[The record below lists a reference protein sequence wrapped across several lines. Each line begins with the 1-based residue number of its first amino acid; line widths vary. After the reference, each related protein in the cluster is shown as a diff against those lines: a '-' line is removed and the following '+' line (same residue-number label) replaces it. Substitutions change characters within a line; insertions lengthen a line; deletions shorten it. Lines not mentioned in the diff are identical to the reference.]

1 MITITLPDGTKIHG
15 DKDEVLDAYLQLT
28 HIDITPIL
36 PKLPDGYPELPDDY
50 PMPKVPWEPEITWT
64 SR

>member
-36 PKLPDGYPELPDDY
+36 PDDY